1 VKIASPVSLNGE
13 VDEIA
18 ALTRIFHETE
28 QQLEQL
34 TRGEVDT
41 ISDAQGRTLVL
52 RRAQEQLRRSEAVR
66 QDAILDAL
74 PARIALLD
82 REGFIVSVNET
93 WRRFVSANALQ
104 VLAYGVGRNYLE
116 ICDLAAGED
125 SSRIRQVAAAIRS
138 VLRGE
143 LATYSIEYSCHS
155 PTEQRWF
162 ELTVSPLPH
171 GGQHGAVVMHMDIS
185 NRRLAEEVLHE
196 SEERFAGAFE
206 HAAIGMALVAT
217 DGHCLRVNRSLCNL
231 FGYTE
236 AELLTRSLQDLIHPE
251 DVDTIAEI
259 LRETVA
265 DDNPGFQL
273 EKRYVHKNGSVVR
286 GVLNIALVRDS
297 QGHPRYFVAQ
307 IQDVTERRLAEDELR
322 EINEK
327 FHQLADN
334 ITDVFWIRSADMREV
349 HYVSPAF
356 EQIWGRPA
364 ESLYASPAEWCDF
377 VVPED
382 RDRAKASVS
391 ALAREGVPQDI
402 EYRIFRPSG
411 EIRWVRHRGVRVT
424 DASGTPIR
432 NIGVITDITDK
443 QRSAAE
449 LRRSEEEFRTLAE
462 SMPQIVWIAR
472 PDGGNVY
479 CNQQWVDYTGLTLE
493 ETCDDGWN
501 LPFHPDDQERA
512 LEGWQQARMTG
523 GIFSVE
529 SRLRRADGTYRWWLV
544 RGVPSK
550 DTGGTI
556 LKWFGTCTDVH
567 DMKVAEL
574 EISRSNRELELA
586 GARLLAAQRLAK
598 MGSWET
604 DLTTMSASWSDETRR
619 IFEYDSTAT
628 TIPHAA
634 FLTFIHPEDR
644 MAVDAAFRESL
655 LHTNPV
661 SIEHRL
667 LLPDGRIKFV
677 EEHWQMAVDTQDRPV
692 RATGTCQDITER
704 KFSEIALHK
713 VEAALRQAHK
723 LKAVGQLAA
732 GVAHEFNNI
741 LQTLL
746 SMATITRL
754 RAVSPEIVKIAT
766 QMEVQIRRGSSVT
779 RQLLLAS
786 RSHELT
792 KTSLD
797 LCEQVAIGAELVR
810 RLIPENI
817 DVLVETAGESASV
830 DGDAGQIQQVLLN
843 LAINARDAMPDGGTL
858 VLRVSSDQREVFLD
872 VEDDGTGFDEA
883 AREHI
888 FEPFFTTKQVGEGTG
903 LGLSVVQGIVE
914 QHGGRIEVRSQPG
927 EGSRF
932 RVILPKTE
940 QQRAGGTLVRDPE
953 IVKSTGRILLVEDEE
968 GVREGIT
975 LMLQM
980 FGYEVIAVGRGE
992 AAMAL
997 PLSPVPDMLLSDV
1010 ALPGIGGPALAEHLR
1025 IQWPA
1030 LKVTLMTGYV
1040 DEATR
1045 SLSRSHRCD
1054 VLQKPFEMDV
1064 LGRHLEASLSEKN
1077 QPCFV
1082 DALFFGG
1089 DPPA

>member
-1 VKIASPVSLNGE
+1 VKNPSPISLEGE

-28 QQLEQL
+28 QRLEQL

-41 ISDAQGRTLVL
+41 ISDLHGRTLVL
-52 RRAQEQLRRSEAVR
+52 RRAQEQLRQSDAVR
-66 QDAILDAL
+66 QVAILDAL

-82 REGFIVSVNET
+82 RDGLIVSVNET
-93 WRRFVSANALQ
+93 WRRFAAENALQ
-104 VLAYGVGRNYLE
+104 GTAEDIGRNYLE

-125 SSRIRQVAAAIRS
+125 TSRIREVAAGVRS
-138 VLRGE
+138 VLRGGV
-143 LATYSIEYSCHS
+143 ATYSAEYSCHS
-155 PTEQRWF
+155 PTERRWF
-162 ELTVSPLPH
+162 ELTVSPLSH
-171 GGQHGAVVMHMDIS
+171 GGQHGAVVMHLDIS
-185 NRRLAEEVLHE
+185 NRRLAEEVLQE

-206 HAAIGMALVAT
+206 HAAIGMALVAI
-217 DGHCLRVNRSLCNL
+217 DGHCLRVNRSLCSL
-231 FGYTE
+231 FGYSE
-236 AELLTRSLQDLIHPE
+236 EELLTRALQDLIHPE
-251 DVDTIAEI
+251 DADVIADVLRQTISDA
-259 LRETVA
+259 
-265 DDNPGFQL
+265 NPAIQL
-273 EKRYVHKNGSVVR
+273 EKRYVHKNASVIR

-297 QGHPRYFVAQ
+297 QGSPRYFVAQ
-307 IQDVTERRLAEDELR
+307 IQDVTERRFAEDELR
-322 EINEK
+322 AINER

-356 EQIWGRPA
+356 ERIWGRPA
-364 ESLYASPAEWCDF
+364 QCLYADPAQWSDF

-382 RDRAKASVS
+382 RDRAKASIL
-391 ALAREGVPQDI
+391 ALAHEGVPQDI
-402 EYRIFRPSG
+402 EYRIFRPNG
-411 EIRWVRHRGVRVT
+411 EIRWVRLRGVRVT
-424 DASGTPIR
+424 DPSGTPIR
-432 NIGVITDITDK
+432 NIGVVTDITDK

-479 CNQQWVDYTGLTLE
+479 CNQQWVDYTGLTLA

-512 LEGWQQARMTG
+512 LEGWQHARVNG

-529 SRLRRADGTYRWWLV
+529 SRLRGADGTYRWWLV

-550 DTGGTI
+550 DTEGTI

-628 TIPHAA
+628 TIPHAD

-644 MAVDAAFRESL
+644 VNVDAAFRESL
-655 LHTNPV
+655 LHTDPV

-704 KFSEIALHK
+704 KFSEIALHQ

-792 KTSLD
+792 KTNLD
-797 LCEQVAIGAELVR
+797 ICEQVAIGADLLK

-817 DVLVETAGESASV
+817 EVVVETSGESASV

-858 VLRVSSDQREVFLD
+858 VLRVSCDEREVFLD
-872 VEDDGTGFDEA
+872 VEDDGAGFDEA
-883 AREHI
+883 AREQI
-888 FEPFFTTKQVGEGTG
+888 FEPFFTTKEVGKGTG
-903 LGLSVVQGIVE
+903 LGLSVVHGIVE

-932 RVILPKTE
+932 RVILPKTAE
-940 QQRAGGTLVRDPE
+940 QRASTALVRDPE
-953 IVKSTGRILLVEDEE
+953 VVKSTGRILLVEDEE

-980 FGYEVIAVGRGE
+980 FGYDVVAVSRGE

-997 PLSPVPDMLLSDV
+997 PLTPVPDMLLSDV
-1010 ALPGIGGPALAEHLR
+1010 ALPGIGGPALAEYLR
-1025 IQWPA
+1025 IQWPG

-1040 DEATR
+1040 DDATR
-1045 SLSRSHRCD
+1045 NLSRNHGCD

-1064 LGRHLEASLSEKN
+1064 LGRHLEAALSEEITAA
-1077 QPCFV
+1077 PL
-1082 DALFFGG
+1082 ALCS
-1089 DPPA
+1089 